1 MQKQQT
7 DGERALFVRDVP
19 WKIAP
24 RFEATVGDLVRPPL
38 EMQLDDAG
46 ANHRRRRQR
55 WIGRER
61 RDDLDLPSTFE
72 GRFARP
78 SGVRF
83 GEREQRPN
91 PVVVLTLIA
100 RSPFELAE
108 RLDREIGFARR
119 QLRLTELEHQW
130 ILGVG
135 AFA

>member
-1 MQKQQT
+1 
-7 DGERALFVRDVP
+7 
-19 WKIAP
+19 
-24 RFEATVGDLVRPPL
+24 
-38 EMQLDDAG
+38 MQLDDAG
-46 ANHRRRRQR
+46 ANHRRRRQPGIR
-55 WIGRER
+55 RER

-83 GEREQRPN
+83 GERDQRPN
-91 PVVVLTLIA
+91 PVVVLMLIA

-108 RLDREIGFARR
+108 RLDREVGFARR

-135 AFA
+135 ALG